1 MAVYNFDSPIGAPH
15 ADIFSTEKFRYHEL
29 IIANP
34 NFYKNTYWGGHR
46 GSPSPDILSA
56 RSLFMVD
63 MKSSRDKL
71 IREYEYLS
79 SYRSE
84 FGLDHIEYYTGKDNK
99 KYQVCSQHPGSLT
112 LTSQQMETEGWKK
125 ILPMY
130 ALEQDTY
137 VRIYDRER
145 EEIRKKIRDL
155 LPDLA
160 TYRRLYHSAA
170 TELPAK
176 MRRKLMKIESKLNE
190 FERKLGYAYSQI
202 ALAYLVDDRIRRE
215 CGLAK

>member
-1 MAVYNFDSPIGAPH
+1 MNNP
-15 ADIFSTEKFRYHEL
+15 EEFRYHEL

-34 NFYKNTYWGGHR
+34 KFYKNTYWGLHR
-46 GSPSPDILSA
+46 GSPSPDVLSA

-71 IREYEYLS
+71 IKEHEYLR
-79 SYRSE
+79 SYQFE

-99 KYQVCSQHPGSLT
+99 KYQVCSQHPYRLK
-112 LTSQQMETEGWKK
+112 LWKQAMENEGWKK

-130 ALEQDTY
+130 NLEQDTY

-160 TYRRLYHSAA
+160 TYRRLYDSAA
-170 TELPAK
+170 TQLPVNEWTPGYWGTK
-176 MRRKLMKIESKLNE
+176 MGRKLMKIESKIRE
-190 FERKLGYAYSQI
+190 FEKKLGYEYSRTL
-202 ALAYLVDDRIRRE
+202 ALIRMTDTFFSNQRPD
-215 CGLAK
+215 ARHRR

>member
-1 MAVYNFDSPIGAPH
+1 MNNP
-15 ADIFSTEKFRYHEL
+15 EKIRYHEL

-34 NFYKNTYWGGHR
+34 KFYKNTYWGRHR
-46 GSPSPDILSA
+46 GSPSPDVLTA

-63 MKSSRDKL
+63 MKSTRDKL
-71 IREYEYLS
+71 NKECEYLC
-79 SYRSE
+79 SYQFQ
-84 FGLDHIEYYTGKDNK
+84 FGLDHFEYYTGKDNK
-99 KYQVCSQHPGSLT
+99 KYQVCSQHPNSLT

-125 ILPMY
+125 ILPLY
-130 ALEQDTY
+130 NPEQDTY
-137 VRIYDRER
+137 VRIYDRVR

-170 TELPAK
+170 TELPVNEWTPGYWGTK

-190 FERKLGYAYSQI
+190 FERKLGYAYRQI
-202 ALAYLVDDRIRRE
+202 ALAYFVNDRIRRE
-215 CGLAK
+215 CGLAI

>member
-1 MAVYNFDSPIGAPH
+1 MNNPEEFH
-15 ADIFSTEKFRYHEL
+15 YHER

-34 NFYKNTYWGGHR
+34 KFYKDTYWGGHR
-46 GSPSPDILSA
+46 GSPSPDVLSA
-56 RSLFMVD
+56 RSLFMLD
-63 MKSSRDKL
+63 MKSTREKL
-71 IREYEYLS
+71 NKECEYIF
-79 SYRSE
+79 SYQFE
-84 FGLDHIEYYTGKDNK
+84 FGLDHIEYYIGKDNK
-99 KYQVCSQHPGSLT
+99 KYQVCSQHPNSLK
-112 LTSQQMETEGWKK
+112 LTSQHMETEGWEK

-130 ALEQDTY
+130 NLAQDTY

-170 TELPAK
+170 TSLPVNEWTRGYWGNA

-215 CGLAK
+215 CGLAI